1 MNTNKTYQIKV
12 IARNCKCKDG
22 RTFVAYRAVQ
32 KDGTLIDCR
41 FRRSV
46 TDIPTSNF
54 IMTVNHGDANISKA
68 REFPCLWVS
77 AVVSFEPVPRNAA
90 EGEDLPF

>member
-1 MNTNKTYQIKV
+1 MNTIKTYQIKV
-12 IARNCKCKDG
+12 IARECKCKDG
-22 RTFVAYRAVQ
+22 RTFTAYRAVQ

-46 TDIPTSNF
+46 TDIPTGNF
-54 IMTVNHGDANISKA
+54 IMTVNKGDANISKA

-77 AVVSFEPVPRNAA
+77 SVVSFDPVPRTAA
-90 EGEDLPF
+90 EGEELPF